1 MVKNNEKTLKYIEW
15 GVFFLLL
22 CFISTVTY
30 TLFMKQVYGGGGSGI
45 YESDMAAYIL
55 EMQGKDSGFSFPYP
69 IYFKIS
75 AFFNLFMI
83 PERAVSVAAML
94 LNSLAVVFTKL
105 ELDKVVKKSKYSGIL
120 ISFVSVALFFVSML
134 HTFDLVYIPGIF
146 WKYLGVFTS
155 NPYHNATFLAARPFA
170 VLAYFKFC
178 SLLSVYETQKPK
190 WQDYALFSLY
200 LLLSTMT
207 KPSFTIVIVATAGLV
222 MLYRLIAKRFKNFVP
237 TLLLGLCFIPTFI
250 DLLYQYSGVFVPTAE
265 EEIRGIGFSLGRV
278 WGKYC
283 ENIPMAVFLAIGF
296 PIVVL
301 LFNLKKIKTDDHFRF
316 SFQMYGMSFLMAY
329 FLLEKGFRER
339 DFNFSWSYMYGIF
352 FAFVGSVKVMLD
364 NLSEFME
371 TDASERKA
379 VDYLRLIF
387 GGGAFLAHLLCGAV
401 YFYHVFMGGNYK

>member
-1 MVKNNEKTLKYIEW
+1 MKSKGEKYIKAAEW
-15 GVFFLLL
+15 GVFLVLLG
-22 CFISTVTY
+22 FISTVTY
-30 TLFMKQVYGGGGSGI
+30 MLFMKQVYGGGGSGV

-83 PERAVSVAAML
+83 PERAVSVAAVF
-94 LNSLAVVFTKL
+94 LNSLAVVFIKL
-105 ELDKVVKKSKYSGIL
+105 ELEKTVKKSRFSGVL
-120 ISFVSVALFFVSML
+120 TSFVAVALFFVSML

-170 VLAYFKFC
+170 ILTYFKFC
-178 SLLSVYETQKPK
+178 ELLGTYEEKSAK
-190 WQDYALFSLY
+190 WQDYALFSIY

-222 MLYRLIAKRFKNFVP
+222 MLYRLFAKRFKNFVP
-237 TLLLGLCFIPTFI
+237 TIILGLCFIPTFI
-250 DLLYQYSGVFVPTAE
+250 DLLYQYSGVFVPTVE
-265 EEIRGIGFSLGRV
+265 EEVRGIGFSFGRV

-283 ENIPMAVFLAIGF
+283 ENIPMAVVLAVGF

-301 LFNLKKIKTDDHFRF
+301 LFNIKKLKSDDHFRF
-316 SFQMYGMSFLMAY
+316 SFQMYAVSFLMAY

-352 FAFVGSVKVMLD
+352 FAFVGAVKVMFD
-364 NLSEFME
+364 NMGELSEKE
-371 TDASERKA
+371 KKDRTTW
-379 VDYLRLIF
+379 DYLKLLMEW
-387 GGGAFLAHLLCGAV
+387 GAFLAHLLCGSV